1 MYDIIIVGAGPAGL
15 TAALY
20 ARRAGKSVLLI
31 EKETFGGQ
39 ITLSPNVENYPFAK
53 PMSGAALAETLVE
66 QALSSGAQVE
76 LDTVIGVEE
85 NSDGS
90 LTVITEYSRHEGRTL
105 IIATGLKHRRL
116 GVENEERFIGSGE
129 SFCAVC
135 DGAFF
140 RDRTAAVIGGG
151 NTAVQDAIY
160 LSGICSKVYLV
171 HRRREF
177 RAERRVSEG
186 LSACGNIEFVLDSIV
201 TELVGSEAVEG
212 IRVRNTVTN
221 EEKELKTDAVFVAI
235 GQVPNNTPFAGFVE
249 MDDAGFIIAGES
261 CRTARA
267 NVFVAGDCRTKTV
280 RQLTTAGADGS
291 VAAIAACEY
300 VDLSERTA

>member
-186 LSACGNIEFVLDSIV
+186 LSACSNIEFVLDSIV
-201 TELVGSEAVEG
+201 TEIVGSGVVEG
-212 IRVRNTVTN
+212 IRVKNTVTN

-261 CRTARA
+261 CRTART

>member
-20 ARRAGKSVLLI
+20 ARRAGKSVLII

-39 ITLSPNVENYPFAK
+39 ITLSPHVENYPFAK

-66 QALSSGAQVE
+66 QALSSGTQVE
-76 LDTVIGVEE
+76 LDTVVGAEE
-85 NSDGS
+85 NGDGS
-90 LTVITEYSRHEGRTL
+90 ITVITEYSRYEGRAL

-116 GVENEERFIGSGE
+116 GVEDEERFIGSGE

-140 RDRTAAVIGGG
+140 RGRTAAVIGGG
-151 NTAVQDAIY
+151 STAVQDAIY
-160 LSGICSKVYLV
+160 LSEICKKVYLV

-177 RAERRVSEG
+177 RAEQRVSES
-186 LSACGNIEFVLDSIV
+186 LKACANIELILDSVV
-201 TELVGSEAVEG
+201 TGIVGSGAVEG
-212 IRVRNTVTN
+212 IRLRNVVTG
-221 EEKELKTDAVFVAI
+221 EETELETDAVFVAI
-235 GQVPNNTPFAGFVE
+235 GQVPNNAPFAGLVE
-249 MDDAGFIIAGES
+249 MDEAGFIIAGES

-267 NVFVAGDCRTKTV
+267 NVFVAGDCRTKSV